1 MSGLTKKQIHTDA
14 TLARVV
20 GLEEGTLI
28 SYAELTKAIHEYIK
42 RNKLK
47 KVEQEK
53 DSISSTQP
61 LQQINYCHSCGAP
74 HFATAVFCDRCG
86 AKQ

>member
-1 MSGLTKKQIHTDA
+1 MSGLTKKQIRTDV
-14 TLARVV
+14 TLARLV
-20 GLEEGTLI
+20 GLEEGTLV

-47 KVEQEK
+47 VEQEQG
-53 DSISSTQP
+53 SVSSTQP

>member
-1 MSGLTKKQIHTDA
+1 MSGLTKKQIRTDD
-14 TLARVV
+14 TLARLS
-20 GLEEGTLI
+20 GLKEGTLI

-47 KVEQEK
+47 KVDQEQG
-53 DSISSTQP
+53 SVSSTQP

-74 HFATAVFCDRCG
+74 HITTVFCDRCG

>member
-1 MSGLTKKQIHTDA
+1 MSGLTKKQIRTDV
-14 TLARVV
+14 TLARLV

-47 KVEQEK
+47 KMKQEQG
-53 DSISSTQP
+53 SVSSTQP
-61 LQQINYCHSCGAP
+61 LQQVNYCHSCGSP